1 MSTAV
6 VNLQPSTGISPLK
19 FLKLRPDFVALAI
32 ALPIFIAASWPLLA
46 WGVVA
51 LVWTAQAVIQIGLD
65 AKVAGSDDPRRVIG
79 LLAGGALARGW
90 AVATVLLILGLV
102 ADDAVLYAIVLTM
115 VVFTVYF
122 IAKVFNRLTNE
133 SDAVVRAAAKEADK
147 S

>member
-1 MSTAV
+1 
-6 VNLQPSTGISPLK
+6 
-19 FLKLRPDFVALAI
+19 
-32 ALPIFIAASWPLLA
+32 
-46 WGVVA
+46 
-51 LVWTAQAVIQIGLD
+51 
-65 AKVAGSDDPRRVIG
+65 VIG

-90 AVATVLLILGLV
+90 AVATVLLVLGLV